1 MIEPTGGAH
10 QGSSPEF
17 STTRTETLAEDLL
30 LLLFQ
35 PQSGTI
41 AGEGTLY
48 YVLAGAVLA
57 DLALGR
63 HITTNPNTQVT
74 AIENSPPSDEILRSA
89 WDYVSEK
96 PRGAQSILPAIGPR
110 LRDPLLERLITR
122 GHIAR
127 ERRKSLG
134 LFTTTT
140 LTSGSERRAVLL
152 AEVRRVLVDGAAPT
166 PASAALAA
174 LLSASGTLPQF
185 DPEIPWTSPVIS
197 RAKDLEQGNWGAG
210 AAAEAVAR
218 TMTAIIAG
226 HVIIAATIL
235 ARDGR

>member
-1 MIEPTGGAH
+1 M
-10 QGSSPEF
+10 
-17 STTRTETLAEDLL
+17 
-30 LLLFQ
+30 
-35 PQSGTI
+35 QS
-41 AGEGTLY
+41 
-48 YVLAGAVLA
+48 
-57 DLALGR
+57 
-63 HITTNPNTQVT
+63 Q
-74 AIENSPPSDEILRSA
+74 
-89 WDYVSEK
+89 
-96 PRGAQSILPAIGPR
+96 RG
-110 LRDPLLERLITR
+110 
-122 GHIAR
+122 
-127 ERRKSLG
+127 KSLG

-140 LTSGSERRAVLL
+140 LTAESGRRAVLL
-152 AEVRRVLVDGAAPT
+152 AEVRRVLVDGATPT

-197 RAKDLEQGNWGAG
+197 RAKNLEQGNWGAG